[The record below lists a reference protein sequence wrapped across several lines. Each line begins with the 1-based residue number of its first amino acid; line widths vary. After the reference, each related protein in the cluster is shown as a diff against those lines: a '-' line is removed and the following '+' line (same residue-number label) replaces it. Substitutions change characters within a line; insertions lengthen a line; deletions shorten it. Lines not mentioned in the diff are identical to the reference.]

1 MPKHWPIYRSFD
13 YGFDMFALS
22 WWAVDEDGR
31 SWCIR
36 YYEHKGLVVQDAAK
50 AALENTPP
58 GEKVLITYAPP
69 DMWNRQ
75 KDTGRTLAESF
86 AKYGLPIVRSDNNRV
101 QGHMIMKDMLTPAPL
116 KDPFV
121 RRLYPEGKAPDKLP
135 MLMFFDTCSKL
146 TSDICD
152 IQADDNDPNDC
163 AKQPHSITHSVDSAR
178 YYCISRTIA
187 AEGEKAVAEI
197 EEAEEE
203 RREDYEHFMC
213 GGDCDA
219 SYMVY

>member
-1 MPKHWPIYRSFD
+1 M
-13 YGFDMFALS
+13 
-22 WWAVDEDGR
+22 
-31 SWCIR
+31 
-36 YYEHKGLVVQDAAK
+36 
-50 AALENTPP
+50 
-58 GEKVLITYAPP
+58 
-69 DMWNRQ
+69 
-75 KDTGRTLAESF
+75 
-86 AKYGLPIVRSDNNRV
+86 RSDNNRV

-203 RREDYEHFMC
+203 HREDYEHFMC